1 MTNEKALLAAKQGL
15 IVYETQYPQLTEQ
28 IKFQKVVISALEKQI
43 PKKPIGGVK
52 AAGICPN
59 CGERFL
65 MYQIGMRDFPT
76 PHAFLFDYCLL
87 CGQRIDWS

>member
-1 MTNEKALLAAKQGL
+1 MTNEEAIKHLNSNEIYTDDWNEAILMAK
-15 IVYETQYPQLTEQ
+15 E
-28 IKFQKVVISALEKQI
+28 ALEKQI
-43 PKKPIGGVK
+43 PKKPVGGVK
-52 AAGICPN
+52 ASGICPN

>member
-1 MTNEKALLAAKQGL
+1 MTNEEAIKHLNSNEIYTDDWNEAILMAK
-15 IVYETQYPQLTEQ
+15 E
-28 IKFQKVVISALEKQI
+28 ALEKQI
-43 PKKPIGGVK
+43 PKKPVGGVK

>member
-1 MTNEKALLAAKQGL
+1 MTREEAIKHLNSNEIYTDDWNEAILMAK
-15 IVYETQYPQLTEQ
+15 E
-28 IKFQKVVISALEKQI
+28 ALEKQI
-43 PKKPIGGVK
+43 PKKPVGGVK

>member
-1 MTNEKALLAAKQGL
+1 MTNEEAIKHLNFNEIYTGDWKEAILMAK
-15 IVYETQYPQLTEQ
+15 E
-28 IKFQKVVISALEKQI
+28 ALEKQI
-43 PKKPIGGVK
+43 PKKPVGGVK

>member
-1 MTNEKALLAAKQGL
+1 MTYEEAIETIKIAKAEVEWDYPMDYAAAFE
-15 IVYETQYPQLTEQ
+15 VA
-28 IKFQKVVISALEKQI
+28 ISALEKQI
-43 PKKPIGGVK
+43 PKKPVGGVK